1 MLATFRPGGRRVPE
15 HPTNPKV
22 RLHSRFFYVDPH
34 PHFRWLR
41 EHAPVY
47 WDETADGGLWGISRY
62 DDIMEVSRQPEL
74 FCSSKSSRPERD
86 SWIPS
91 MINLD
96 DPQHK
101 RRRNLVNRGFTPRR
115 VAAHEPML
123 RKLTNELLDA
133 VSPRG
138 ECEFVSEVAQWI
150 PMAVIG
156 DMLGMPREHHAD
168 LLRWSDE
175 LLGGGELAEIKDENE
190 RRARQGGVMLDYLS
204 LARSV
209 LTDRRAHPQE
219 DLMSVLV
226 HAEIEGD
233 RLTDEEILQESLLIL
248 IGGDETT
255 RHVMTGGLLELI
267 RNPDQKRKLAA
278 DPGRH
283 MLSAV
288 EELLRWVSP
297 IQNMNRTALRDTVL
311 RGQKIREGDRML
323 LLYPSGN
330 RDTSEFRDP
339 DRLDIA
345 RDPNRHVA
353 FGGFGTHHCL
363 GATLARL
370 ELKVLFEELLRR
382 MPDIELA
389 TSEPLPIRPSNFIVG
404 LEKMPVRFAP
414 GR

>member
-1 MLATFRPGGRRVPE
+1 VPD

-22 RLHSRFFYVDPH
+22 RLHDRFFYVDPH
-34 PHFRWLR
+34 PQFRWLR

-47 WDETADGGLWGISRY
+47 WDETADGGLWGIARY

-74 FCSSKSSRPERD
+74 FCSGKSSRPERE

-91 MINLD
+91 MINFD
-96 DPQHK
+96 DPHHK

-123 RKLTNELLDA
+123 RKLSTELLDA
-133 VSPRG
+133 VSARG
-138 ECEFVSEVAQWI
+138 ECEFVTEVAQWI

-156 DMLGMPREHHAD
+156 DMLGMPREDHAE

-175 LLGGGELAEIKDENE
+175 LLGGGEVAEIADDNE
-190 RRARQGGVMLDYLS
+190 RRARQASVMIRYVDYAKRIVADRK
-204 LARSV
+204 ARPR
-209 LTDRRAHPQE
+209 D
-219 DLMSVLV
+219 DLMSILV
-226 HAEIEGD
+226 NAELDGD
-233 RLTDEEILQESLLIL
+233 RLTEEEVLQESLLIL

-255 RHVMTGGLLELI
+255 RHVITGGLLALI
-267 RNPDQKRKLAA
+267 QHPEQKQKLSA
-278 DPGRH
+278 DPKRH

-297 IQNMNRTALRDTVL
+297 IQNMNRTVTRDTEL
-311 RGQKIREGDRML
+311 RGQKLREGDRLL

-330 RDTSEFRDP
+330 RDTREFTEP
-339 DRLDIA
+339 DRLDIT
-345 RDPNRHVA
+345 REPNRHVA

-382 MPDIELA
+382 FPEIELA
-389 TSEPLPIRPSNFIVG
+389 TSDPLPIRPSNFIVG
-404 LEKMPVRFAP
+404 LETMPVRFTA
-414 GR
+414 GG

>member
-1 MLATFRPGGRRVPE
+1 MPD
-15 HPTNPKV
+15 HPSNPKV
-22 RLHSRFFYVDPH
+22 RLHDRFFYVDPH

-41 EHAPVY
+41 EQAPVY

-96 DPQHK
+96 DPGHK

-115 VAAHEPML
+115 VEAHEPML
-123 RKLTNELLDA
+123 RKLTNELIDA

-138 ECEFVSEVAQWI
+138 SCDFVTDIAQWI

-156 DMLGMPREHHAD
+156 DMLGMPRENHAE

-175 LLGGGELAEIKDENE
+175 LLGGGEVAAIADENE
-190 RRARQGGVMLDYLS
+190 RRARQAGVALEYLS
-204 LARSV
+204 FARSV
-209 LTDRRAHPQE
+209 IVDRRANPRE
-219 DLMSVLV
+219 DVMSILV
-226 HAEIEGD
+226 HAVIDGD
-233 RLTDEEILQESLLIL
+233 RLSDEEILQESLLIL

-267 RNPDQKRKLAA
+267 RNPDQKQKLAA
-278 DPGRH
+278 DPKRH
-283 MLSAV
+283 ILTAV
-288 EELLRWVSP
+288 EEMLRWVSP
-297 IQNMNRTALRDTVL
+297 IQNMNRTVTRDTVL
-311 RGQKIREGDRML
+311 RGQKLREGDRML

-330 RDTSEFRDP
+330 RDASEFREPERFDV
-339 DRLDIA
+339 A

-382 MPDIELA
+382 LPDIELA

-404 LEKMPVRFAP
+404 LEQMPVRFTP
-414 GR
+414 GG

>member
-1 MLATFRPGGRRVPE
+1 MLARRYCGGTRVPD

-22 RLHSRFFYVDPH
+22 RLHDRFFYVDPH
-34 PHFRWLR
+34 PQFRWLR

-47 WDETADGGLWGISRY
+47 WDETADGGLWGIARY

-74 FCSSKSSRPERD
+74 FCSGKSSRPERD

-91 MINLD
+91 MINFD
-96 DPQHK
+96 DPHHK

-123 RKLTNELLDA
+123 RKLTTELLDA
-133 VSPRG
+133 VSARG

-156 DMLGMPREHHAD
+156 DMLGMPREDHAE

-175 LLGGGELAEIKDENE
+175 LLGGGALAEIADENE
-190 RRARQGGVMLDYLS
+190 RRARQGAVALQYVNY
-204 LARSV
+204 ARAV
-209 LTDRRAHPQE
+209 IADRKARPRD
-219 DLMSVLV
+219 DLMSILV
-226 HAEIEGD
+226 NAELDGD
-233 RLTDEEILQESLLIL
+233 RLSEEEVLQESLLIL

-255 RHVMTGGLLELI
+255 RHVMTGGLLALI
-267 RNPDQKRKLAA
+267 QNPEQKQKLSA
-278 DPGRH
+278 DPKRH
-283 MLSAV
+283 MGTAV

-297 IQNMNRTALRDTVL
+297 IQNMNRTVACDTEL
-311 RGQKIREGDRML
+311 RGQKLRAGDRLL

-330 RDTSEFRDP
+330 RDTSEFAEP
-339 DRLDIA
+339 DRLDIT
-345 RDPNRHVA
+345 REPNRHVA

-382 MPDIELA
+382 FPEIELA
-389 TSEPLPIRPSNFIVG
+389 SSDPLPIRPSNFIVG
-404 LEKMPVRFAP
+404 LEQMPVRFRA
-414 GR
+414 GG

>member
-1 MLATFRPGGRRVPE
+1 MLGRSLGGRRVPD

-22 RLHSRFFYVDPH
+22 RLHDRFFYVDPH
-34 PHFRWLR
+34 PGFRWLR

-47 WDETADGGLWGISRY
+47 WDETADGGLWGVARY
-62 DDIMEVSRQPEL
+62 ADIMEVSRQPEL
-74 FCSSKSSRPERD
+74 FCSGKSSRPERD

-123 RKLTNELLDA
+123 RTLTTELLDA
-133 VSPRG
+133 VSARG

-156 DMLGMPREHHAD
+156 DMLGMPRDNHAE

-175 LLGGGELAEIKDENE
+175 LLGGGEVAAIADDGE
-190 RRARQGGVMLDYLS
+190 RRARQASVALEYWS
-204 LARSV
+204 FARAV
-209 LTDRRAHPQE
+209 IADRKQQPRD
-219 DLMSVLV
+219 DLISILV
-226 HAEIEGD
+226 NAEVDGD
-233 RLTDEEILQESLLIL
+233 RLSEEEILQESLLIL

-255 RHVMTGGLLELI
+255 RHVMTGGLLALI
-267 RNPDQKRKLAA
+267 QNPDQKRRLAA
-278 DPGRH
+278 DPERH
-283 MLSAV
+283 VLPAV
-288 EELLRWVSP
+288 EEMLRWVSP
-297 IQNMNRTALRDTVL
+297 IQNMNRTAVRDTEL
-311 RGQKIREGDRML
+311 GGQKIREGDRLL

-330 RDTSEFRDP
+330 RDASEFQEP
-339 DRLDIA
+339 DRFDVT
-345 RDPNRHVA
+345 REPNRHVA

-370 ELKVLFEELLRR
+370 ELKVLFEELVRR
-382 MPDIELA
+382 FPDIELA
-389 TSEPLPIRPSNFIVG
+389 TSDPLPIRPSNFIVG
-404 LEKMPVRFAP
+404 LEKMPVRFTP
-414 GR
+414 GG

>member
-1 MLATFRPGGRRVPE
+1 VPD

-22 RLHSRFFYVDPH
+22 RLHDRFFYVDPH
-34 PHFRWLR
+34 PQFRWLR

-47 WDETADGGLWGISRY
+47 WDETADGGLWGVARY
-62 DDIMEVSRQPEL
+62 ADIMEVSRQLEL
-74 FCSSKSSRPERD
+74 FCSGKSSRPERD

-123 RKLTNELLDA
+123 RKLTTELLDA

-138 ECEFVSEVAQWI
+138 ECDFVTEIAQWI

-156 DMLGMPREHHAD
+156 DMLGMPREHHAE

-175 LLGGGELAEIKDENE
+175 LLGGGEVAAIADDGE
-190 RRARQGGVMLDYLS
+190 RRARQASVALEYWS
-204 LARSV
+204 YARSV
-209 LTDRRAHPQE
+209 IADRKERPQD
-219 DLMSVLV
+219 DLISILV
-226 HAEIEGD
+226 NAELDGD
-233 RLTDEEILQESLLIL
+233 RLTEEEILQESLLIL

-255 RHVMTGGLLELI
+255 RHVMTGGLLALI
-267 RNPDQKRKLAA
+267 QHPDQKRRLAA
-278 DPGRH
+278 DPDRH
-283 MLSAV
+283 ILTAV
-288 EELLRWVSP
+288 EEMLRWVSP
-297 IQNMNRTALRDTVL
+297 IQNMNRTATRDTVFG
-311 RGQKIREGDRML
+311 GQKIREGDRLL

-330 RDTSEFRDP
+330 RDAAEFPEP
-339 DRLDIA
+339 DRFDVT
-345 RDPNRHVA
+345 REPNRHVA

-382 MPDIELA
+382 FPDIELA

-404 LEKMPVRFAP
+404 LEQMPVRFTP
-414 GR
+414 GG

>member
-1 MLATFRPGGRRVPE
+1 MLGHVSSGGRRVPD

-22 RLHSRFFYVDPH
+22 RLHDRFFYVDPH
-34 PHFRWLR
+34 PQFRWLR

-47 WDETADGGLWGISRY
+47 WDETADGGIWGIARY
-62 DDIMEVSRQPEL
+62 DDIMEVSRQLEL
-74 FCSSKSSRPERD
+74 FCSGKSSRPERD

-91 MINLD
+91 MINFD
-96 DPQHK
+96 DPHHK

-123 RKLTNELLDA
+123 RKLTTELLDA
-133 VSPRG
+133 VSARG
-138 ECEFVSEVAQWI
+138 ECEFVTEVAQWI

-156 DMLGMPREHHAD
+156 DMLGMPREDHAE

-175 LLGGGELAEIKDENE
+175 LLGGGEVAEIADDNE
-190 RRARQGGVMLDYLS
+190 RRARQASVMLRYVDYAKQIVADRK
-204 LARSV
+204 ARPR
-209 LTDRRAHPQE
+209 D
-219 DLMSVLV
+219 DLMSILV
-226 HAEIEGD
+226 NAELDGD
-233 RLTDEEILQESLLIL
+233 KLTEEEVLQESLLIL

-255 RHVMTGGLLELI
+255 RHVMTGGLLALI
-267 RNPDQKRKLAA
+267 QHPEQKRKLGA
-278 DPGRH
+278 DPQRH

-297 IQNMNRTALRDTVL
+297 IQNMNRTVTRDTEL
-311 RGQKIREGDRML
+311 RGQKLREGDRLL

-330 RDTSEFRDP
+330 RDTSEFVEP
-339 DRLDIA
+339 DRFDIT
-345 RDPNRHVA
+345 REPNRHVA

-382 MPDIELA
+382 FPDIELA
-389 TSEPLPIRPSNFIVG
+389 TSAPLPIRLTAG
-404 LEKMPVRFAP
+404 A
-414 GR
+414 

>member
-1 MLATFRPGGRRVPE
+1 VPD

-22 RLHSRFFYVDPH
+22 RLHDRFFYVDPH
-34 PHFRWLR
+34 PGFRWLR

-47 WDETADGGLWGISRY
+47 WDETADGGLWGVARY
-62 DDIMEVSRQPEL
+62 EHIMEVSRQPEL
-74 FCSSKSSRPERD
+74 FCSGKSSRPERD

-123 RKLTNELLDA
+123 RKLTTELLDA

-156 DMLGMPREHHAD
+156 DMLGMPREHHAE

-175 LLGGGELAEIKDENE
+175 LLGGGEVALIADDDE
-190 RRARQGGVMLDYLS
+190 RRARQASVALEYWS
-204 LARSV
+204 FARSV
-209 LTDRRAHPQE
+209 IADRKAKPQD
-219 DLMSVLV
+219 DLISILV
-226 HAEIEGD
+226 SAEVDGD
-233 RLTDEEILQESLLIL
+233 RLSEEEILQESLLIL

-255 RHVMTGGLLELI
+255 RHVMTGGLLALI
-267 RNPDQKRKLAA
+267 RNPDQKRKLLA
-278 DPGRH
+278 DPKRH
-283 MLSAV
+283 MATAV

-297 IQNMNRTALRDTVL
+297 IQNMNRTATRDTL
-311 RGQKIREGDRML
+311 LGGQKIREGDRLL

-330 RDTSEFRDP
+330 RDGAEFPEP
-339 DRLDIA
+339 DRLDVT

-370 ELKVLFEELLRR
+370 ELRVLFEELLRR
-382 MPDIELA
+382 FPDIELA
-389 TSEPLPIRPSNFIVG
+389 TLDPLPIRPSNFIVG
-404 LEKMPVRFAP
+404 LEKMPVRFTP
-414 GR
+414 GG

>member
-1 MLATFRPGGRRVPE
+1 MLAASLRRQSVPD

-22 RLHSRFFYVDPH
+22 RLMDRFFYVDPH
-34 PHFRWLR
+34 REFAWLR

-47 WDETADGGLWGISRY
+47 WDETADGGLWGLARY
-62 DDIMEVSRQPEL
+62 EDIMEASRQPEL

-156 DMLGMPREHHAD
+156 DMLGMPREHHAE

-175 LLGGGELAEIKDENE
+175 LLGGGEAAHIADDGE
-190 RRARQGGVMLDYLS
+190 RRGHAARIMLDYVS

-209 LTDRRAHPQE
+209 VADRKQRPQE
-219 DLMSVLV
+219 DLISILV
-226 HAEIEGD
+226 HSELDGD
-233 RLTDEEILQESLLIL
+233 RLSEDEILQESLLIL

-255 RHVMTGGLLELI
+255 RHVMTGGLLALI
-267 RNPDQKRKLAA
+267 RNPDQLRKLAA
-278 DPGRH
+278 DPRRH
-283 MLSAV
+283 MTSAV
-288 EELLRWVSP
+288 EEMLRWVSP
-297 IQNMNRTALRDTVL
+297 IQNMNRTATRDTVL
-311 RGQKIREGDRML
+311 RGQKIREGDRLL

-330 RDTSEFRDP
+330 RDAAEFPEPERFDLT
-339 DRLDIA
+339 RE
-345 RDPNRHVA
+345 PNRHVA

-382 MPDIELA
+382 FPDVELA
-389 TSEPLPIRPSNFIVG
+389 TSDPLPIRPSNFIVG
-404 LEKMPVRFAP
+404 LEKMPIRFRA
-414 GR
+414 GG